1 MSEIIT
7 AKARF
12 YAIGRALGLPPG
24 ELNSI
29 RLSATQDHELQL
41 NDVLLLWL
49 CQKYNVGKFG
59 SPTWRKLV
67 ETIDNPAGGND
78 HRLAKTIALHHPVGK
93 SIASNIDHNNYINL
107 LIILTKVSMSE
118 TGHGRGCGGGQGH
131 VYDNGSQGCVQGRGI
146 GSADIPRAVGNQ
158 KESPQTES

>member
-1 MSEIIT
+1 MLIIGEDDLGDVMSEIIT
-7 AKARF
+7 AKSRF

-29 RLSATQDHELQL
+29 RLSTTQDHELQL
-41 NDVLLLWL
+41 NDVLFLWL
-49 CQKYNVGKFG
+49 RQKYKVERFG

-93 SIASNIDHNNYINL
+93 YSLY
-107 LIILTKVSMSE
+107 K
-118 TGHGRGCGGGQGH
+118 
-131 VYDNGSQGCVQGRGI
+131 Y
-146 GSADIPRAVGNQ
+146 
-158 KESPQTES
+158 